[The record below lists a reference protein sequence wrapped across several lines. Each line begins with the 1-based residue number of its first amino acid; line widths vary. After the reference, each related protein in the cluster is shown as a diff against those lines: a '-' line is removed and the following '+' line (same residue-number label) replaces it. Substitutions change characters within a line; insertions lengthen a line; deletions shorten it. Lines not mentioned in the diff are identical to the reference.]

1 MASKKPASFKT
12 AEKKDE
18 KCLSSEPSTDKN
30 AVSERVNKLFSVTL
44 AELRDASSSK
54 KYAAEANANRKLLR
68 QALDLMHTIFLTF
81 FIWKNVVFFFVL
93 YSWHLGTDPDVDAD
107 PRVRTFHLQI
117 RILFF

>member
-18 KCLSSEPSTDKN
+18 KCHALETSNDKN
-30 AVSERVNKLFSVTL
+30 AVSEKASKLFSLTL

-68 QALDLMHTIFLTF
+68 Q
-81 FIWKNVVFFFVL
+81 
-93 YSWHLGTDPDVDAD
+93 GP
-107 PRVRTFHLQI
+107 
-117 RILFF
+117 

>member
-18 KCLSSEPSTDKN
+18 KCLASEPSTDKN
-30 AVSERVNKLFSVTL
+30 AVSEKAKKLFSVTL

-68 QALDLMHTIFLTF
+68 Q
-81 FIWKNVVFFFVL
+81 
-93 YSWHLGTDPDVDAD
+93 GP
-107 PRVRTFHLQI
+107 
-117 RILFF
+117 